1 VPSLVFVIAV
11 VVLAWTYDFFNG
23 MNDAANAIATSIS
36 TRALTPRQA
45 ILLART
51 LNFLGAFLTT
61 EVAKTIGKGVVRS
74 EFLTEPMVLAALIGA
89 VVWAWLCTHYGIP
102 ISITHSLIAGL
113 MGAGWAG
120 GGLQALLL
128 GGLLRIG
135 YAMVI
140 SPISGFIGGFVLML
154 MAYWLFQRMLPTA
167 VSRLFRYGQIL
178 SASYMAFAH
187 GANDTQNAMGVIT
200 AALLAGG
207 FIKEFRV
214 PWWVI
219 LGSAFFMG
227 LGTSFG
233 GWRVIRTMGM
243 RMVKLQPI
251 QGFSAEASAAT
262 VMVLA
267 TLLGLPISTT
277 HVIST
282 AIMGVGAT
290 RRLSAVRWG
299 IAGHIVAAWIFT
311 FPGAAGIGAIAYYL
325 ITFGLRLLGT

>member
-1 VPSLVFVIAV
+1 MPSIVFIVAV
-11 VVLAWTYDFFNG
+11 LILAWSYDFFNG
-23 MNDAANAIATSIS
+23 MNDAANAIATSVS

-74 EFLTEPMVLAALIGA
+74 EALTEPMVLAALIGA
-89 VVWAWLCTHYGIP
+89 TAWAWLCTHYGIP
-102 ISITHSLIAGL
+102 ISITHSLVAGL

-120 GGLQALLL
+120 GGFQALQLRGFVKIAYAMIVSPVTGFL
-128 GGLLRIG
+128 GGF
-135 YAMVI
+135 A
-140 SPISGFIGGFVLML
+140 LML
-154 MAYWLFQRMLPTA
+154 LAYWIFRRMLPT
-167 VSRLFRYGQIL
+167 VVTRIFRYGQIL

-207 FIKEFRV
+207 FIKEFKV

-262 VMVLA
+262 VMIVA
-267 TLLGLPISTT
+267 SLLGLPISTT

-311 FPGAAGIGAIAYYL
+311 FPGAAAIAAIAYYL
-325 ITFGLRLLGT
+325 LIGGLRLLGT